1 MNLCP
6 AGMSILI
13 YLLGKDKYKFLKIY
27 QPGLRCRGFRKVPNS
42 ASLRVSRLYFRYKIL
57 LLIQVKVKKN
67 GKQFI
72 CSQGKGR
79 SKYFIIYQSAA

>member
-1 MNLCP
+1 MNSCP

-42 ASLRVSRLYFRYKIL
+42 ASLGVSRLYFRYKIL
-57 LLIQVKVKKN
+57 LKVKKN

-79 SKYFIIYQSAA
+79 SKYFIIYQSAV